1 MYYEGEVEMLN
12 KRVQAVLRYIDE
24 HPKSDPNAYEMMDLT
39 IKVGNLS
46 AKIRNTAMEEKADE
60 FFGFE
65 YVSKYEALKTL
76 RKNYFDMMEI
86 RLKGL
91 KKLCDKKDPLYEM
104 FEGKLDVVMQ
114 YIGFAYNEDRISFMC
129 KLAGVSLY
137 TKQRIKYLV
146 DSGKF
151 NDEVIY
157 DNKKEFFYLMDK
169 YNILAL
175 RADPEIKI
183 IRKVFGGIMKCYKKY
198 V

>member
-1 MYYEGEVEMLN
+1 MYYEEEVEMLN
-12 KRVQAVLRYIDE
+12 RRVEAVLRYIKE
-24 HPKSDPNAYEMMDLT
+24 NSKSDPNAYEMMDLT
-39 IKVGNLS
+39 IKVGNIS
-46 AKIRNTAMEEKADE
+46 SKIRNTAMEEKADE

-76 RKNYFDMMEI
+76 RKNYFDIMEI

-114 YIGFAYNEDRISFMC
+114 YIGFDYDEHKIYFMC

-146 DSGKF
+146 NSGKF
-151 NDEVIY
+151 DDKVIY
-157 DNKKEFFYLMDK
+157 DNKKEFYYLMDK
-169 YNILAL
+169 YNKLTL
-175 RADPEIKI
+175 KSDPEIKI
-183 IRKVFGGIMKCYKKY
+183 IRKVFGDINKCYEKH